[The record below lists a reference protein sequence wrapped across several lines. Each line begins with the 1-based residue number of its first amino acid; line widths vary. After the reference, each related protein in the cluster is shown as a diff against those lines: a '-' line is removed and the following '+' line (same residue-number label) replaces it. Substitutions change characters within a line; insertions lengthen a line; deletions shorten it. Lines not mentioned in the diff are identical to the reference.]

1 MQHTV
6 DQSTLDT
13 KKTLNRQGRRR
24 FVGLS
29 ILCHPD
35 LARIGH
41 RAPLFDP
48 GQSGELQLSRSE
60 PLFRS
65 AQGAEAAPLSTQRV
79 SRLPVTLDV
88 QDNGEVRFRA
98 ASGGE
103 LWVDG
108 VRVEREL
115 RCDAERVE
123 RGLRVQLG
131 KYVLLELALQD
142 SAPLGRPVLPELI
155 GQSPAMRE
163 LKDEIAR
170 VSDLE
175 LSVLLR
181 GESGVGKE
189 LVAAALHRQSPRRAG
204 PYVCVNMA
212 AIPASVA
219 AAELFGH
226 ARGAFTGATAA
237 REGYFVAADG
247 GSLFLD
253 EIGQTPADVQS
264 VLLRVLESGVIQPL
278 GGQLRQVS
286 VRLLAATDSDLEA
299 AVVQGKFSQALLR
312 RFGYE
317 IRLPPLRE
325 RGGDIPELFAHFL
338 SEELGALGEQQRLEV
353 EHSDRDPFLTAQVV
367 EQLMAYPWPGNVREL
382 RSAARRFA
390 IHNRG
395 RTRVERDAWL
405 QSVLKS
411 TPPPASPSEAPPK
424 REREPRHLSDEEIA
438 QALEACDFGIERAAR
453 ELGVSRSWLHTRID
467 GIASLRKAKDLG
479 LTEIRAALAS
489 AEGDLGRAA
498 LALRVSLKGLQLQ
511 MTRLGLGGKRAK

>member
-1 MQHTV
+1 MESA

-13 KKTLNRQGRRR
+13 EKTLNRQGRRR

-35 LARIGH
+35 LTRIGQ

-48 GQSGELQLSRSE
+48 GRSGELQLSRSE

-65 AQGAEAAPLSTQRV
+65 ARGDDAAPLATQRV
-79 SRLPVTLDV
+79 SRLPVGIAVRD
-88 QDNGEVRFRA
+88 DGELRFHA
-98 ASGGE
+98 ADGGE
-103 LWVDG
+103 LYVDG
-108 VRVEREL
+108 QRVHGEL
-115 RCDAERVE
+115 RCPAQRVE
-123 RGLRVQLG
+123 RGLRLRLG
-131 KYVLLELALQD
+131 KYVLLELAPTD
-142 SAPLGRPVLPELI
+142 GAGSAKPIMPELI

-189 LVAAALHRQSPRRAG
+189 LVAAALHRKSARRAG

-226 ARGAFTGATAA
+226 ARGSFTGATAA
-237 REGYFVAADG
+237 RDGYFVAADR

-264 VLLRVLESGVIQPL
+264 VLLRVMESGVIQPL
-278 GGQLRQVS
+278 GGQLREVS

-299 AVVQGKFSQALLR
+299 AVAAGKFSQALLR

-317 IRLPPLRE
+317 IQLPPLRE
-325 RGGDIPELFAHFL
+325 RGGDIPELLAYFL
-338 SEELGALGEQQRLEV
+338 IEELRALGESHRLQP
-353 EHSDRDPFLTAQVV
+353 EHADRDPFLTAPLV
-367 EQLMAYPWPGNVREL
+367 EQLMAYGWPGNVREL

-395 RTRVERDAWL
+395 RARVEREAWL
-405 QSVLKS
+405 SSVLKS
-411 TPPPASPSEAPPK
+411 SPATPQPEAASP
-424 REREPRHLSDEEIA
+424 RRDREPRELSDEDIA
-438 QALEACDFGIERAAR
+438 RALEACDFAIERAAR
-453 ELGVSRSWLHTRID
+453 ELGVSRSWLHARIEA
-467 GIASLRKAKDLG
+467 GPGLRKAKDLP
-479 LTEIRAALAS
+479 LDEIRGALEEAD
-489 AEGDLGRAA
+489 GDLGRAA
-498 LALRVSLKGLQLQ
+498 LALRVSVKGLQLQ
-511 MTRLGLGGKRAK
+511 MTRLGLGRRAPR